1 MERDEEGSDVAEEVI
16 RARRIELYDDQDNL
30 TGILSGGGVEEE
42 ESSVAVLML
51 HSPDGEAAASIA
63 MHRDSGNPSI
73 HLYTAGGGDIIIY
86 FNDEGRA
93 VVRMVNEDG
102 TAGEFIPE

>member
-73 HLYTAGGGDIIIY
+73 CTPQ
-86 FNDEGRA
+86 
-93 VVRMVNEDG
+93 VVE
-102 TAGEFIPE
+102 TSSSTSTTKAAPW